1 MPKKNEH
8 KLSDGTTI
16 RVQTQRTIA
25 GTFFHEVPSRKR
37 KANQMM
43 LLGTQMFTIFGP
55 RQDMIPV
62 RHPDY
67 SYARDDK
74 EGARVALAMFVDV
87 AESCIKHAAEE
98 GIPVEQCYST
108 D

>member
-1 MPKKNEH
+1 MPKPH
-8 KLSDGTTI
+8 TLSDGTTI
-16 RVQTQRTIA
+16 SVRTQRTIA

-37 KANQMM
+37 KASSLY
-43 LLGTQMFTIFGP
+43 LLDTQMFALFGP

-67 SYARDDK
+67 SYAKDDK
-74 EGARVALAMFVDV
+74 EGARVALAMFVDG
-87 AESCIKHAAEE
+87 AEACIREAEKE
-98 GIPVEQCYST
+98 GLPVERMYST